1 MIRLQSHNRTAD
13 KLSSS
18 RRGVTMTEVLIAIM
32 ILGIGMTSLMTLF
45 PIGLMKLRDARRNNR
60 SSLLAENVAS
70 DLKTRDL
77 LSRYSFAATL
87 NATGRTAS
95 VPSGTLFD
103 PWSKDIQVL
112 NEPANYAN
120 VIEVQTD
127 TGFGIPIVCCY
138 DPLFFSNLAYT
149 RSPAVPTFYE
159 NSNPSLC
166 RCIELPHAQFR
177 FGQAFKNELRSDPA
191 DGKRASAMGLP
202 RLTNIWPALAASN
215 LPSMGNINSVAS
227 IFVSQDDAVFP
238 DFENEAN
245 PKIIDPKSPVTRQN
259 PILPLVDNAST
270 GVYSLNDWDYSWI
283 FTGKSR
289 DRNVFEGD
297 MVIYNKRQFGVNTD
311 SNNSVTGISGER
323 VVEGIFGLGSVPMTT
338 NNGTMGYAAGKSRK
352 VLLMW
357 PKIDG
362 AERPEIKIG
371 GWIAD
376 VTYEPYLYPN
386 GNQPGTVD
394 LPGKPGTG
402 RFLSDFDGDGRPD
415 VEHPGQR
422 CHWYRIV
429 QRSEVTDPWVAE
441 PGFTGVSSVANMEA
455 MIVTVDRPVVSKT
468 LLKKSGA
475 GYQPVHVN
483 AALIAPE
490 VVAVF
495 PITLEG
501 R

>member
-1 MIRLQSHNRTAD
+1 MICLQSPCRTLEASRNR
-13 KLSSS
+13 

-77 LSRYSFAATL
+77 LSRYSFASTL
-87 NATGRTAS
+87 NAAGITNGDTYNAWCDRVNRPRFS
-95 VPSGTLFD
+95 LFD
-103 PWSKDIQVL
+103 PWSTDIQAL
-112 NEPANYAN
+112 YEININNSAQNASN
-120 VIEVQTD
+120 VIQIHSPS
-127 TGFGIPIVCCY
+127 GYGIPIVCCY
-138 DPLFFSNLAYT
+138 DPLFFSNLVYT
-149 RSPAVPTFYE
+149 QSPAFTNVAQLA
-159 NSNPSLC
+159 NPNL
-166 RCIELPHAQFR
+166 R
-177 FGQAFKNELRSDPA
+177 FGRAFNNDLRTDP
-191 DGKRASAMGLP
+191 DGSRSSGFGLP
-202 RLTNIWPALAASN
+202 RLTNIWPALAASGAG
-215 LPSMGNINSVAS
+215 PSMGNINSVAS
-227 IFVSQDDAVFP
+227 IFVSQDDPVFP
-238 DFENEAN
+238 DFENDAN
-245 PKIIDPKSPVTRQN
+245 PKIIDPKAPSFRQN
-259 PILPLVDNAST
+259 PILPLVDNAAS
-270 GVYSLNDWDYSWI
+270 GAYSLNDWEYSWI

-297 MVIYNKRQFGVNTD
+297 MVIYNKRQFGVTMD
-311 SNNSVTGISGER
+311 NNSNITGVMGER
-323 VVEGIFGLGSVPMTT
+323 VIEGIFGLGSVPMTT
-338 NNGTMGYAAGKSRK
+338 NNGTMGYAAGNSRK

-357 PKIDG
+357 PKVDG

-376 VTYEPYLYPN
+376 VTYEPYLST
-386 GNQPGTVD
+386 TVS
-394 LPGKPGTG
+394 
-402 RFLSDFDGDGRPD
+402 RFMQDFDGDGRPD

-429 QRSEVTDPWVAE
+429 QRSEVTDPYIAE
-441 PGFTGVSSVANMEA
+441 PGLAGLTDREA
-455 MIVTVDRPVVSKT
+455 MVVTVDRPVVSKT
-468 LLKKSGA
+468 LLQKNGA

-490 VVAVF
+490 VVSVF

>member
-1 MIRLQSHNRTAD
+1 MICLQSPCRTLEASRNR
-13 KLSSS
+13 

-77 LSRYSFAATL
+77 LNRYSFASTL
-87 NATGRTAS
+87 NAAGITNGDTYNAWCDRVNRPRFS
-95 VPSGTLFD
+95 LFD
-103 PWSKDIQVL
+103 PWSTDIQAL
-112 NEPANYAN
+112 YEININNSAQNASN
-120 VIEVQTD
+120 VIQIHSPS
-127 TGFGIPIVCCY
+127 GYGIPIVCCY
-138 DPLFFSNLAYT
+138 DPLFFSNLVYT
-149 RSPAVPTFYE
+149 QSPAFTNVAQLA
-159 NSNPSLC
+159 NPNL
-166 RCIELPHAQFR
+166 R
-177 FGQAFKNELRSDPA
+177 FGRAFNNDLRTDPT
-191 DGKRASAMGLP
+191 DGSRSSGFGLP
-202 RLTNIWPALAASN
+202 RLTNIWPALAASGAG
-215 LPSMGNINSVAS
+215 PSMGNINSVAS
-227 IFVSQDDAVFP
+227 IFVSQDDPVFP
-238 DFENEAN
+238 DFENDAN
-245 PKIIDPKSPVTRQN
+245 PKIIDPKAPSFRQN
-259 PILPLVDNAST
+259 PILPLVDNAAS
-270 GVYSLNDWDYSWI
+270 GAYSLNDWEYSWI

-297 MVIYNKRQFGVNTD
+297 MVIYNKRQFGVTMD
-311 SNNSVTGISGER
+311 NNSNITGVMGER
-323 VVEGIFGLGSVPMTT
+323 VIEGIFGLGSVPMTT
-338 NNGTMGYAAGKSRK
+338 NNGTMGYAAGNSRK

-357 PKIDG
+357 PKVDG

-376 VTYEPYLYPN
+376 VTYEPYLST
-386 GNQPGTVD
+386 TVS
-394 LPGKPGTG
+394 
-402 RFLSDFDGDGRPD
+402 RFMQDFDGDGRPD

-429 QRSEVTDPWVAE
+429 QRSEVTDPYIAE
-441 PGFTGVSSVANMEA
+441 PGLAGLTDREA
-455 MIVTVDRPVVSKT
+455 MVVTVDRPVVSKT
-468 LLKKSGA
+468 LLQKNGA

-490 VVAVF
+490 VVSVF

>member
-60 SSLLAENVAS
+60 ASLLAENVAS

-87 NATGRTAS
+87 NASGVTG
-95 VPSGTLFD
+95 GNLFD
-103 PWSKDIQVL
+103 PWTKDIQAL
-112 NEPANYAN
+112 YDKANAAN
-120 VIEVQTD
+120 VIEIQTA

-138 DPLFFSNLAYT
+138 DPLFYSNLAYT
-149 RSPAVPTFYE
+149 NSPAF
-159 NSNPSLC
+159 SNVSQLVDPK
-166 RCIELPHAQFR
+166 FR
-177 FGQAFKNELRSDPA
+177 FGRAFGNDLRSDP
-191 DGKRASAMGLP
+191 DGSRASGFGLP
-202 RLTNIWPALAASN
+202 RLTNIWPALAAST
-215 LPSMGNINSVAS
+215 LPSIGNINSVAS

-245 PKIIDPKSPVTRQN
+245 PKIIDPKSAVTRQN

-270 GVYSLNDWDYSWI
+270 GAYSLNDWDYSWI

-311 SNNSVTGISGER
+311 SNNAVTGISGER

-376 VTYEPYLYPN
+376 VTYEPYLN
-386 GNQPGTVD
+386 TTVS
-394 LPGKPGTG
+394 
-402 RFLSDFDGDGRPD
+402 RFMQDFDGDGRPD

-429 QRSEVTDPWVAE
+429 QRSEVTDPYVAD
-441 PGFTGVSSVANMEA
+441 PGLSGLTNMEA

>member
-1 MIRLQSHNRTAD
+1 M
-13 KLSSS
+13 
-18 RRGVTMTEVLIAIM
+18 
-32 ILGIGMTSLMTLF
+32 
-45 PIGLMKLRDARRNNR
+45 
-60 SSLLAENVAS
+60 
-70 DLKTRDL
+70 
-77 LSRYSFAATL
+77 
-87 NATGRTAS
+87 
-95 VPSGTLFD
+95 
-103 PWSKDIQVL
+103 
-112 NEPANYAN
+112 
-120 VIEVQTD
+120 
-127 TGFGIPIVCCY
+127 
-138 DPLFFSNLAYT
+138 
-149 RSPAVPTFYE
+149 
-159 NSNPSLC
+159 
-166 RCIELPHAQFR
+166 
-177 FGQAFKNELRSDPA
+177 
-191 DGKRASAMGLP
+191 
-202 RLTNIWPALAASN
+202 
-215 LPSMGNINSVAS
+215 
-227 IFVSQDDAVFP
+227 
-238 DFENEAN
+238 
-245 PKIIDPKSPVTRQN
+245 
-259 PILPLVDNAST
+259 
-270 GVYSLNDWDYSWI
+270 NDWDYSWI

-297 MVIYNKRQFGVNTD
+297 MVIYNKRQFGVNMD
-311 SNNSVTGISGER
+311 ANNAVTGISGER

-376 VTYEPYLYPN
+376 VTYEPYLN
-386 GNQPGTVD
+386 TTVS
-394 LPGKPGTG
+394 
-402 RFLSDFDGDGRPD
+402 RFMQDFDGDGRPD

-429 QRSEVTDPWVAE
+429 QRSDVTDPWVAE
-441 PGFTGVSSVANMEA
+441 PGFAGVTSVANMEA

-468 LLKKSGA
+468 LLQKNGA

>member
-1 MIRLQSHNRTAD
+1 MIRLQSHYRPAN

-60 SSLLAENVAS
+60 ASLLAENVAS

-87 NATGRTAS
+87 NASGVTG
-95 VPSGTLFD
+95 GNLFD
-103 PWSKDIQVL
+103 PWTKDIQAL
-112 NEPANYAN
+112 YDKANAAN
-120 VIEVQTD
+120 VIEIQTA

-138 DPLFFSNLAYT
+138 DPLFYSNLAYT
-149 RSPAVPTFYE
+149 QSPAFANV
-159 NSNPSLC
+159 
-166 RCIELPHAQFR
+166 AQLVDPKFR
-177 FGQAFKNELRSDPA
+177 FGRAFGNDLRSDP
-191 DGKRASAMGLP
+191 DGSRASGFGLP
-202 RLTNIWPALAASN
+202 RLTNIWPALAAST
-215 LPSMGNINSVAS
+215 LPSIGNINSVAS

-245 PKIIDPKSPVTRQN
+245 PKIIDPKSPITRQN
-259 PILPLVDNAST
+259 PILPLVDNSAS
-270 GVYSLNDWDYSWI
+270 GAYSMNDWDYSWI

-297 MVIYNKRQFGVNTD
+297 MVIYNKRQFGVNMD
-311 SNNSVTGISGER
+311 ASNAVTGISGER

-376 VTYEPYLYPN
+376 VTYEPYLST
-386 GNQPGTVD
+386 TVS
-394 LPGKPGTG
+394 
-402 RFLSDFDGDGRPD
+402 RFMQDFDGDGRPD
-415 VEHPGQR
+415 VDHPGQR

-429 QRSEVTDPWVAE
+429 QRSEVTDPVVAD
-441 PGFTGVSSVANMEA
+441 PGLSGLTNMEA

-468 LLKKSGA
+468 LLKKNGA

>member
-1 MIRLQSHNRTAD
+1 MICLQSPCRTLEASRNR
-13 KLSSS
+13 

-77 LSRYSFAATL
+77 LNRYSFASTL
-87 NATGRTAS
+87 NAAGLVPTGMH
-95 VPSGTLFD
+95 FD
-103 PWSKDIQVL
+103 PWSHDIQAL
-112 NEPANYAN
+112 YDTANASNIIQIHSPSGY
-120 VIEVQTD
+120 
-127 TGFGIPIVCCY
+127 GIPIVCCY
-138 DPLFFSNLAYT
+138 DPLFFSNLVYT
-149 RSPAVPTFYE
+149 QSPAFPNVLQPQLA
-159 NSNPSLC
+159 NPNL
-166 RCIELPHAQFR
+166 R
-177 FGQAFKNELRSDPA
+177 FGRAFNNDLRTDP
-191 DGKRASAMGLP
+191 DGSRSSGFGLP
-202 RLTNIWPALAASN
+202 RLTNIWPALAASGAG
-215 LPSMGNINSVAS
+215 PSMGNINSVAS
-227 IFVSQDDAVFP
+227 IFVSQDDPVFP
-238 DFENEAN
+238 DFENDAN
-245 PKIIDPKSPVTRQN
+245 PKIIDPNAPTFRQN
-259 PILPLVDNAST
+259 PILPLVDNAAS
-270 GVYSLNDWDYSWI
+270 GAYSLNDWEYSWI

-297 MVIYNKRQFGVNTD
+297 MVIYNKRQFGVTMD
-311 SNNSVTGISGER
+311 NNSNITGVMGER
-323 VVEGIFGLGSVPMTT
+323 VIEGIFGLGSVPMTT
-338 NNGTMGYAAGKSRK
+338 NNGSMGYAAGNSRK

-357 PKIDG
+357 PKVDG

-376 VTYEPYLYPN
+376 VTYEPYLST
-386 GNQPGTVD
+386 TVS
-394 LPGKPGTG
+394 
-402 RFLSDFDGDGRPD
+402 RFMQDFDGDGRPD

-429 QRSEVTDPWVAE
+429 QRSEVTDPYIAE
-441 PGFTGVSSVANMEA
+441 PGLAGLTDREA
-455 MIVTVDRPVVSKT
+455 MVVTVDRPVVSKT
-468 LLKKSGA
+468 LLQKNGA

-490 VVAVF
+490 VVSVF